1 MDKQLIDLKERLL
14 SNYTA
19 GNTHSGVNGE
29 RLASRLAQLAQI
41 GLTSEGGSHRLGF
54 SAEERAAK
62 DMTIGWMREAGLEV
76 IEDGAGNVFGRLAG
90 KSNMLPAILSGS
102 HVDSVPNGGHFDG
115 PLGVLSAL
123 EVVEAWKKTG
133 YQPNKPF
140 EVVIF
145 TDEEGSRFNG
155 GLTGSQAMVGEIDPN
170 KQKKLKDIEGV
181 PFESV
186 LESAGLSLDGL
197 IQAKRNIAEIETFV
211 EVHIEQ
217 GKRLEKANVPMGI
230 VTGIAGPCWINVRI
244 RGEAG
249 HAGNTPMNDRADALV
264 AASQFILQV
273 EALPSKLTSSAV
285 ATVGKLQVHPNGVNV
300 IPGEVRLTVDI
311 RDIHRDTRD
320 QLVEEI
326 IEAGNKIAKS
336 NGVQF
341 QFEESLRV
349 DPVPIREE
357 MQEKLAQSIQAQR
370 IEPIFLPSGAGHDA
384 MIVGRYLPMSM
395 LFVRSQNGISHNP
408 EEWSSLDDCVQTIHV
423 LKHYIEQLMEG

>member
-1 MDKQLIDLKERLL
+1 MEKHSMDLKERLL
-14 SNYTA
+14 SDYMV

-29 RLASRLAQLAQI
+29 RIASRLAQLAQI

-62 DMTIGWMREAGLEV
+62 DMVIGWMREAGLV
-76 IEDGAGNVFGRLAG
+76 VTEDGAGNVFGRLTG
-90 KSNMLPAILSGS
+90 KENQLPSILSGS

-123 EVVEAWKKTG
+123 EVVEAWKQTG
-133 YQPNKPF
+133 YQPKKPF

-170 KQKKLKDIEGV
+170 RQKKLKDIEGV
-181 PFESV
+181 PFELV
-186 LESAGLSLDGL
+186 LEGAGLSLGGL
-197 IQAKRNIAEIETFV
+197 VQAKRNMEDIETFV

-217 GKRLEKANVPMGI
+217 GKRLEKANVPVGI
-230 VTGIAGPCWINVRI
+230 VTGIAGPCWLNVRI

-273 EALPSKLTSSAV
+273 EALPSKFTSSAV

-320 QLVEEI
+320 QLIEEI
-326 IEAGNKIAKS
+326 IIAGDKIAIN

-341 QFEESLRV
+341 HFEESLRV
-349 DPVPIREE
+349 DPVPIRKE
-357 MQEKLAQSIQAQR
+357 MQDKLAQSIKAQG

-384 MIVGRYLPMSM
+384 MIVGRHLPVSM
-395 LFVRSQNGISHNP
+395 LFVRSQDGVSHNP
-408 EEWSSLDDCVQTIHV
+408 KEWSSLNDCVQTIHV
-423 LKHYIEQLMEG
+423 LKHYVEQLMEG